1 MLLRA
6 NWTAKGGKN
15 DSRLFPQA
23 ARTVMR
29 EGFGRDAVRSPA
41 TMEGTCAVQL
51 VNACC
56 ENGAFCAISRAP
68 LR

>member
-1 MLLRA
+1 M
-6 NWTAKGGKN
+6 
-15 DSRLFPQA
+15 
-23 ARTVMR
+23 MR